1 MSCRFVCALA
11 VGACGLAA
19 SAGADVITQWNF
31 NSNPPDTSTATGTT
45 VPNVNITAPA
55 ATIALQGGVTH
66 PGFNNG
72 AGSSDPAPS
81 DNSGYQTTTYPAQ
94 GTASGTAGVAFTTST
109 VGWQDIVVSWDQRF
123 SNTSSRFF
131 EFQYTLDF
139 SAASPLWVT
148 FGGVRENTLG
158 GDQWLNSNQ
167 ADLTGI
173 AGVDNNA
180 NFAFRVVAV
189 FEPGTSAYLSSRLPP
204 QSTYAPTG
212 TWRFDMVTVRG
223 TEIPTPGTM
232 ALLGLG
238 GLVALRRRR

>member
-1 MSCRFVCALA
+1 MTQQVLCALV
-11 VGACGLAA
+11 VGAAA
-19 SAGADVITQWNF
+19 SVASADILTQWNF
-31 NSNPPDTSTATGTT
+31 NSNPPDASTSTGTT

-55 ATIALQGGVTH
+55 ASIVLQGGVTN
-66 PGFNNG
+66 PGFNSG
-72 AGSSDPAPS
+72 VGSSDPAAS

-94 GTASGTAGVAFTTST
+94 GMASGTAGVAFSTST
-109 VGWQDIVVSWDQRF
+109 TGWQDIVVSWDQRF

-139 SAASPLWVT
+139 SEAIPTWVT

-158 GDQWLNSNQ
+158 GDQWLNNNV
-167 ADLTGI
+167 ADLTGVS
-173 AGVDNNA
+173 GVDNNA
-180 NFAFRVVAV
+180 NFAFRVVSV
-189 FEPGTSAYLSSRLPP
+189 FSPATGQYEPSRLPP
-204 QSTYAPTG
+204 ASNYGGG

-223 TEIPTPGTM
+223 VAIPTPGSI